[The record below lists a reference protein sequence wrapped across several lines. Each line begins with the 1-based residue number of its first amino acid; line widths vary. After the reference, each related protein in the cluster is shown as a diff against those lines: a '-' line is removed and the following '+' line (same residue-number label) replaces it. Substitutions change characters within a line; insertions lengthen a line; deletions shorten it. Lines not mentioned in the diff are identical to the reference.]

1 MRSLRPNDQHERA
14 GRALTGLYRDH
25 APAVFRY
32 AFHLTGSREDAEDL
46 VQAAFLEA
54 HRRMAAGEAIVNPR
68 AWLSTVVR
76 HRAFN
81 LARDRREE
89 ASSDRIEVLAGAPAE
104 AGRDAAA
111 DLDRVRAVLYQ
122 LPAAQHQAF
131 VLRHWSDLSYREI
144 AEVLGTSEAAVES
157 LLVRARAA
165 VMGHADLP
173 DACVETRARLSAD
186 APLGGALRR
195 HLDSCPRCRTAQS
208 RLARAAGIAAAVAL
222 VPRMHVAQALAAA
235 APGFSAAGAAGAGTA
250 GTAGTLAAGKAG
262 MVAKAAVAVVA
273 VAGSAA
279 AIHAHAT
286 AAHADPVIH
295 QHVRPAAAALAAPAG
310 GDSET
315 RSGPHSGAAAPA
327 SPPTGDG
334 SGGRDGVKKAGT
346 DTSGSGQDSGGSS
359 GSGQDS
365 GGSSSGQ
372 DSGGSTSGQDSGGT
386 SGGGQTSGDTSGSG
400 SQDSQNTQSGSS
412 TDGTTSTTD
421 GSSQGSTGQG

>member
-208 RLARAAGIAAAVAL
+208 RLARAAGIAAAAAL

-286 AAHADPVIH
+286 AVHPDAVIH
-295 QHVRPAAAALAAPAG
+295 HHVRPAAVAPAAPAG
-310 GDSET
+310 GDPVT
-315 RSGPHSGAAAPA
+315 RPGLHSGGDGPA
-327 SPPTGDG
+327 SAPTGDG
-334 SGGRDGVKKAGT
+334 SGGGDGAKQGT

-372 DSGGSTSGQDSGGT
+372 DSGGSTSGQDSGGA
-386 SGGGQTSGDTSGSG
+386 SGGSQTSGDTSGSG
-400 SQDSQNTQSGSS
+400 GQDSQTTQAGTS

-421 GSSQGSTGQG
+421 GSSQGSAGQG

>member
-1 MRSLRPNDQHERA
+1 MRSLRPHDHHERA

-46 VQAAFLEA
+46 VQTAFLEA

-144 AEVLGTSEAAVES
+144 AAVLGTSEAAVES

-173 DACVETRARLSAD
+173 DECVETRARLSAD
-186 APLGGALRR
+186 APLGGTLRR

-208 RLARAAGIAAAVAL
+208 RLARAAGIAAAAVL

-250 GTAGTLAAGKAG
+250 SAAGTLAAGKAG
-262 MVAKAAVAVVA
+262 IVAKAAVAVVA

-279 AIHAHAT
+279 AIHAHAVT
-286 AAHADPVIH
+286 AHADPVIH
-295 QHVRPAAAALAAPAG
+295 HHVRPPAAALAAPAG
-310 GDSET
+310 GDPVT
-315 RSGPHSGAAAPA
+315 RPVSHSGGDGPA
-327 SPPTGDG
+327 SAPTGDG
-334 SGGRDGVKKAGT
+334 SGGHDGAKKGGT
-346 DTSGSGQDSGGSS
+346 DTSGSGQDSGGSG

-365 GGSSSGQ
+365 GGSTSGQ

-386 SGGGQTSGDTSGSG
+386 SGGTQTSGDTSGSG
-400 SQDSQNTQSGSS
+400 GQDTQSGTS